1 MKLPAAILLIGL
13 VLTLAAAY
21 GQLPTPGQPLKTV
34 HIQKLAAKIKV
45 DGRLDEPV
53 WSALTPIIDFTQT
66 EPDLGAPVSERTEAL
81 IFYDDDNIYFGFRC
95 YDHEPQKILHRLG
108 AHDALTRSDSVDV
121 FIDTFHDRRTGYYYS
136 VNARGIQFD
145 AVSNETS
152 SNNGEDLFS
161 RVHDGTW
168 DGVWYSAA
176 VIEDWGWSAEIAI
189 PFKSIRLPRESV
201 QTWGLNLNRTI
212 VRKNE
217 SAFWQAVTRF
227 DGAMRPSKAG
237 TMTGIE
243 NVHVGRDLELIPYF
257 STKYRSS
264 PWLPKFDGAS
274 ANAGLDARYGVTQNL
289 TANLTVN
296 PDFDDTE
303 ADEFTSQISRFEIFF
318 PEKRKFFTEGANYF
332 ATPMNLF
339 FSRRIGER
347 LPDGEPQRIYQGA
360 KLTGKSGPWTIGALE
375 AVTQRTDFTDPETGQ
390 NELSPQAVFGVLRVE
405 RGILAKSS
413 IGFISVNRWQRPL
426 VGADFSGNL
435 LNAAETA
442 QAVDLNILHGEH
454 LSWASQFLV
463 NTNALY
469 PGMNAQHLGWKS
481 DFSYDSEK
489 FTYQTGGKFLG
500 REVDLS
506 QVGFEP
512 EVDRWSGYMAAE
524 YKPFIN
530 RWGVRQLFTSLNY
543 DESNGTHGELE
554 DSGADF
560 DISAQFKNFWTAHAH
575 YSYDRVR
582 FFDFVIC
589 ASTPACDARLA
600 TRLNTTHVYPIPRYS
615 FNISS
620 NTNRA
625 LSFTARFVGGKQ
637 VQYDWD
643 YYGYRK
649 QLELGLNARLG
660 DHLRWELNATQIR
673 ESLWNNA
680 HYQNRNFL
688 ISRWLYQFTPKLRA
702 RILAQYE
709 DDHLAS
715 NLSINSLVA
724 YDFTAR
730 SAFFFGYNHQKHSP
744 LDPADLGNVVFVKLS
759 YLFAF

>member
-1 MKLPAAILLIGL
+1 LIGL

-500 REVDLS
+500 REVNLS

-744 LDPADLGNVVFVKLS
+744 LDAADLGNVVFVKLS